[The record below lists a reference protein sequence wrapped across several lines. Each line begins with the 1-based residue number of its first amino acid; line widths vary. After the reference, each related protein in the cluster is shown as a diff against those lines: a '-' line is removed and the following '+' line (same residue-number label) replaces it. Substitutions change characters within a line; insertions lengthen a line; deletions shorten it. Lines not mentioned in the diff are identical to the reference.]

1 MNLQAIYLA
10 NIVGFLLIAFLF
22 LSRYIT
28 RTKSVAEER
37 IFTIMM
43 WLALIACLI
52 EPLTFAVDGK
62 SELVFRLINMLGNT
76 YLYFANGFGSFL
88 FCMYVDQSLYHDRSR
103 IFGEYKKF
111 VYLVAALGIALFL
124 NIFLGYLFY
133 VDADGVYHRQLL
145 IYIFYIYMMLCAVF
159 SIVIVCRY
167 REKFGRSTFF
177 PVYMYLIPI
186 VVGSILQM
194 VFYGISLAWLG
205 TAIGVV
211 SLYMSLQ
218 NQKLYMDTLTGLYN
232 RQYLEHILY
241 SIQNDHN
248 DYYGIMLDMNYFK
261 QINDTYGHSAG
272 DRALVEAAEI
282 FRVNAG
288 RDSYVFRYAGDEF
301 IILVKT
307 DVENDVKHIE
317 RVIRSECEK
326 ANERGNEP
334 FKLSVSMGHSK
345 FDREHDDEDTFLK
358 RIDEAMYEEK
368 EKIHAEQRKQREQQ
382 EAKNE
387 GSGN

>member
-43 WLALIACLI
+43 WLALVACLI
-52 EPLTFAVDGK
+52 EPLTFAMDGHAGIGY
-62 SELVFRLINMLGNT
+62 RLINLLGNT

-88 FCMYVDQSLYHDRSR
+88 FCMYVDQSLYHDKSR
-103 IFGEYKKF
+103 ILGVYKRF
-111 VYLVAALGIALFL
+111 VQLVAVLGVALVLNLFL
-124 NIFLGYLFY
+124 KFFFY
-133 VDADGVYHRQLL
+133 VDADGVYHRQPF
-145 IYIFYIYMMLCAVF
+145 IYIFYIYMFGCAAF
-159 SIVIVCRY
+159 SIYIVY
-167 REKFGRSTFF
+167 KHREKFGSSTFF

-186 VVGSILQM
+186 VCGSVLQM
-194 VFYGISLAWLG
+194 FFYGISLAWLG

-241 SIQNDHN
+241 SIQNDKN
-248 DYYGIMLDMNYFK
+248 EYYGIMLDMNYFK

-326 ANERGNEP
+326 ANERGDEP
-334 FKLSVSMGHSK
+334 FILSVSMGHSR

-358 RIDEAMYEEK
+358 RIDGAMYVEK
-368 EKIHAEQRKQREQQ
+368 EKIHAEQKKQRERQ

-387 GSGN
+387 SSGN